1 MNPQLIFTRFKLV
14 KKVSKVVAKVAPK
27 AKKVGSNYSARM
39 NRIVGQIGGVKKMI
53 EDEKTRAEILIQLKA
68 VRSAIKA
75 LESEVLEDHLQSAAA
90 DLSVGNAAQKSK
102 KLSEL
107 KKIFLRFD

>member
-1 MNPQLIFTRFKLV
+1 MAALKG
-14 KKVSKVVAKVAPK
+14 KKA
-27 AKKVGSNYSARM
+27 GTNYSARM
-39 NRIVGQIGGVKKMI
+39 NRIVGQVGGVKKMI

-75 LESEVLEDHLQSAAA
+75 LESEVLEDHLKSAAA
-90 DLSVGNAAQKSK
+90 DLSVGSAAQKSK

-107 KKIFLRFD
+107 KRIFLRFE